1 MRILRQGLTLG
12 WHNKFTL
19 VLLFLVAYL
28 LLQRLGY
35 LLSAPAILPGEVQ
48 TRQPFPIDFMLPDLR
63 DQPIRLS
70 DLHGRVVLLNFWATW
85 CPPCRA
91 EMPSMHALYQ
101 EYREQGF
108 EILAISSDV
117 EGKETV
123 APFVE
128 RLGLTFPMLLDPR
141 NVVGTQLGVR
151 GIPTSYVLDKQGRM
165 VGLEIGAR
173 DWNKAAMRR
182 LLERLLA
189 EDAA

>member
-1 MRILRQGLTLG
+1 MQVLRKSLALVWRDKLTLILL
-12 WHNKFTL
+12 L
-19 VLLFLVAYL
+19 VVAYL
-28 LLQRLGY
+28 VLQRLGY
-35 LLSAPAILPGEVQ
+35 MLSAPAISPGEVR
-48 TRQPFPIDFMLPDLR
+48 TRQPFPIDFRLPDLR

-70 DLHGRVVLLNFWATW
+70 DLRGRVVLLNFWATW

-91 EMPSMHALYQ
+91 EMPSMQALYQ
-101 EYREQGF
+101 DYREKGF

-117 EGKETV
+117 KGKETV

-141 NVVGTQLGVR
+141 NVVGTQLRVR
-151 GIPTSYVLDKQGRM
+151 GIPTSYVLDKQGRI

-189 EDAA
+189 EDAV

>member
-1 MRILRQGLTLG
+1 
-12 WHNKFTL
+12 
-19 VLLFLVAYL
+19 
-28 LLQRLGY
+28 
-35 LLSAPAILPGEVQ
+35 
-48 TRQPFPIDFMLPDLR
+48 
-63 DQPIRLS
+63 
-70 DLHGRVVLLNFWATW
+70 
-85 CPPCRA
+85 
-91 EMPSMHALYQ
+91 MPSMHALYQ
-101 EYREQGF
+101 EYREKGF

-117 EGKETV
+117 KGKETV
-123 APFVE
+123 APFIE